1 MFYFLLELII
11 IVYGI
16 LLAVKPDFWWKMTN
30 KNPNQTPPHSY
41 IRNTR
46 VMGIVF
52 VVLGAILLLL
62 SLICEFQS
70 DKREKKK
77 KALPV

>member
-16 LLAVKPDFWWKMTN
+16 LLAIKPDFWWKMTN

-62 SLICEFQS
+62 SLI
-70 DKREKKK
+70 
-77 KALPV
+77 